1 MEQEMRKAKI
11 ICTLGPA
18 SESATVIARLI
29 RAGMDV
35 ARLNF
40 SHGTQFEHQRRLELV
55 RSVAKKLDRPVAVL
69 QDIQGPKIRVGR
81 FADGQIALKAGQQA
95 VITTRR
101 VVGGGTTIPTPNKAL
116 PKDVKPGEPILIDDG
131 RVRLEVLRVRGPDVL
146 CRVLSGGAIKDAKG
160 INLPQT
166 RVSIPTLTPKDKAD
180 LAFGQRLGVDF
191 VALSFVRSAEDVER
205 ARPYVSRLKTPLI
218 AKIEKPEAVTRL
230 QEIAEAADG
239 VMIARGD
246 LGVEMPLE
254 RLPRIQKDALN
265 LVNRLGGIAIVATEM
280 LESMIH
286 NSRPTRAEVS
296 DVANAILDGADAVM
310 LSAETAVGRF
320 PVESARTMARI
331 VIESEKRGVQPAAPF
346 EKSPEISTAVA
357 AAAVAAAAQLKI
369 DLVVAYTE
377 SGYTARLISE
387 FRPRVKILALT
398 PSREVVRRTALYWG
412 VQGMLVGR
420 LDSTDAMLREVR
432 RICLERH
439 LCRRGVP
446 VVIVAGVP
454 LNVPGNTNL
463 MSIHRI

>member
-1 MEQEMRKAKI
+1 
-11 ICTLGPA
+11 
-18 SESATVIARLI
+18 
-29 RAGMDV
+29 MDV

-81 FADGQIALKAGQQA
+81 FAEGQITLRAGQQA
-95 VITTRR
+95 VITTRK

-432 RICLERH
+432 RICLERR
-439 LCRRGVP
+439 LCRTGVP